1 MLIILLILGFAVA
14 GICLLILLQQRHQRT
29 QLENQLAQYLQA
41 PIAQQTQQLLGALS
55 NQQLKTLQA
64 LQDGLQKGRQE
75 TSQQVQNAL
84 EQTRRDLTERVE
96 KLTQMTENKLR
107 DISGQVDKRLNEGF
121 EKTNKTFADIVKRLA
136 LIDQAQQKISELSG
150 NVVSL
155 KELLNDKRSR
165 GAFGEVQLS
174 ALIRNVLPEAHFDF
188 QATLSNEKRA
198 DCILYLP
205 EPTGNIVIDSKFP
218 LENFQKMMDESG
230 DALMRKT
237 AQQQFP
243 RDIKKHIQD
252 IADKYIIPGETT
264 DGAIMFIPAEAV
276 FAEIHAHYP
285 EIVETSHKAKVWLAS
300 PTTMMAILTTVR
312 AVIRDDATRQQVHV
326 IQEHLH
332 ALGEDFSRFQ
342 KRMDGLQRHIEQAND
357 DVRQVNISARK
368 ITTRFN
374 KIEKVDLAQEDA
386 PKVLSEP
393 AED

>member
-1 MLIILLILGFAVA
+1 M
-14 GICLLILLQQRHQRT
+14 
-29 QLENQLAQYLQA
+29 
-41 PIAQQTQQLLGALS
+41 
-55 NQQLKTLQA
+55 
-64 LQDGLQKGRQE
+64 
-75 TSQQVQNAL
+75 
-84 EQTRRDLTERVE
+84 
-96 KLTQMTENKLR
+96 
-107 DISGQVDKRLNEGF
+107 
-121 EKTNKTFADIVKRLA
+121 
-136 LIDQAQQKISELSG
+136 IDQAQQKISELSG

-312 AVIRDDATRQQVHV
+312 AVIRDDAPRQQVHV